1 MHKSQRDKVKS
12 ETFYH
17 VLQKSNNENE
27 TEPQQTDV
35 VDAPLNYQGF
45 KKIYMVRMFFSNIV
59 FNVQQNKTCE
69 NYKKCHFISFVVYN
83 FFLPQTEELIFS
95 YIQCIFFNCC
105 HRELHG
111 KTYTPC

>member
-69 NYKKCHFISFVVYN
+69 DYKKCHFISFVVYN